1 MNDSMEEEIYALEK
15 EKDEMW
21 LKVEIMTRTKF
32 FCHET
37 PPLIRTY
44 FSNEANEVIDE
55 LQDLIRRINNLS
67 NIHLE
72 SRMMRELGI
81 EKVCHRKSTFGKLNC
96 LTCVSVSFLSA
107 FAGSRNLLF

>member
-81 EKVCHRKSTFGKLNC
+81 EIGMSPEEYLWKVKLSHM
-96 LTCVSVSFLSA
+96 CVS
-107 FAGSRNLLF
+107 

>member
-1 MNDSMEEEIYALEK
+1 MNDSMVEKIYALEK

-44 FSNEANEVIDE
+44 FSNEANEVKPSQAKSSQVE
-55 LQDLIRRINNLS
+55 PSQAKPSQARPVRPGQARSGQVRPGQIRSGEVRS
-67 NIHLE
+67 GPH
-72 SRMMRELGI
+72 RVPPREDPRG
-81 EKVCHRKSTFGKLNC
+81 EAQT
-96 LTCVSVSFLSA
+96 
-107 FAGSRNLLF
+107 